1 MNKQTPH
8 RSDDKVIYR
17 PFFDLW
23 TRSPRTRA
31 AVRRCGF
38 VRINGFGAAGA
49 ERVVRVRPVRIK
61 KGDREIMVGACLS
74 SLRELPARRGI
85 TMIRFRPP
93 VPVGCGGGRQHLH
106 GREAKLWATA
116 TAQAASSVSQNIG
129 QREENTLRV
138 VIGRPAI
145 QFGSANTV
153 TYLALRSLDAFVF
166 FISSISGVYIALSP
180 LKGEGFLLHAVKG
193 WAVRTTHCW

>member
-23 TRSPRTRA
+23 TRSPRSGAKVRICA
-31 AVRRCGF
+31 NKRHRRCGG
-38 VRINGFGAAGA
+38 RAGGAGA
-49 ERVVRVRPVRIK
+49 GGAHK

-74 SLRELPARRGI
+74 SLHAARGLPARRGI

-106 GREAKLWATA
+106 GREAKLWATV
-116 TAQAASSVSQNIG
+116 TAQAAGSVSQNIG

-138 VIGRPAI
+138 VIDRSAI
-145 QFGSANTV
+145 
-153 TYLALRSLDAFVF
+153 
-166 FISSISGVYIALSP
+166 
-180 LKGEGFLLHAVKG
+180 
-193 WAVRTTHCW
+193 